1 LRQQMSVLTEEHNT
15 LMLQVQRRQDEIA
28 RQVAIQLQKA
38 VEEDAIPF
46 KEMEEELLA
55 LRPQLISVVWPILCE
70 MLGGNEVWQRH
81 FKSLRAKVRKRE
93 KEKEPPLVDN
103 RMIVQMGS
111 NSSYEEINE

>member
-1 LRQQMSVLTEEHNT
+1 
-15 LMLQVQRRQDEIA
+15 
-28 RQVAIQLQKA
+28 
-38 VEEDAIPF
+38 
-46 KEMEEELLA
+46 
-55 LRPQLISVVWPILCE
+55 